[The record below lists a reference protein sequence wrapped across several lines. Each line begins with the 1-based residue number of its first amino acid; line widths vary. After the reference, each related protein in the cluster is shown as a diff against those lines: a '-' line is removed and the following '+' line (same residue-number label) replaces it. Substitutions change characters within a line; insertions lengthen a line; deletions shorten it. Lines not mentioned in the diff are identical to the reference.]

1 MKIKVSSD
9 STCDLSPEL
18 YEKYQIGVLPLSVT
32 LGDIT
37 GKDGID
43 ITPDKLYAYVAERGI
58 LPTTSAINVAEYESY
73 FQEQLK
79 EYDALIH
86 VNIGSEFSSCHQNAC
101 IAAEGHDNIF
111 VINSENLSMG
121 QGLLVLEVAEGAET
135 CETLAD
141 IQKLVERIQ
150 AMTNRVETSFVLDR
164 LDYMRKGGRCS
175 MVTALGATLLNIKP
189 CIEVK
194 NGKMI
199 VAKKYRG
206 NLEKCMKHYV
216 EDRIVGR
223 DDILTNRAFVA
234 DSSLRDNLTQVL
246 NEIVT
251 EKNVFQEILR
261 SRAGST
267 VCCHCGENT
276 FGVIFIRK

>member
-101 IAAEGHDNIF
+101 IAAEGNDNIF

-150 AMTNRVETSFVLDR
+150 AMTSRVEMSFVLDR

-223 DDILTNRAFVA
+223 DDILSNRAFVA
-234 DSSLRDNLTQVL
+234 DSGLRDNLTQVL

-261 SRAGST
+261 SRAGCT